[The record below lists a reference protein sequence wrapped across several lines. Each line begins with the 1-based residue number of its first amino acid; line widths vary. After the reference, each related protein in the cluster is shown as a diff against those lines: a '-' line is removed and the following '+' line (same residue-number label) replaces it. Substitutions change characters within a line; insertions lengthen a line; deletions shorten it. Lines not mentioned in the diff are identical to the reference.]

1 MSPVTD
7 RFSHPAHGKHSK
19 KHEKK
24 AVTAGKSPP
33 PLLIGG
39 VTNTGPRTVPT
50 KEKAEVN
57 SSASGFDTRRLHHFP
72 TNPHNMETPSMTYPA
87 LFSTYL
93 GNHNPQ
99 NEEKNMNQSRYN
111 DNSLD
116 EMNSAPRCPVVLLLD
131 VSDSMSGQPIDELNQ
146 GLRQF
151 IRETAED
158 EAARMS
164 VELEVI
170 TFEST
175 ASVAMPFTPICDVE
189 RDPAPLVPGGTTAM
203 GAALRLAHK
212 DLAERRRKYRNAGI
226 SSYKPWVVLM
236 TDGGPNDNNWQ
247 DAAAQMRELG
257 ELGKIQ
263 YIGIE
268 IGDSADHATMCQIL
282 PANPGPVKLQGLR
295 FKQFF
300 RWLTDSLRSVSSS
313 AVSDE
318 NNIRLPGV
326 RSWADLAGM

>member
-1 MSPVTD
+1 MS
-7 RFSHPAHGKHSK
+7 RFGFNNNSFNS
-19 KHEKK
+19 
-24 AVTAGKSPP
+24 
-33 PLLIGG
+33 
-39 VTNTGPRTVPT
+39 NN
-50 KEKAEVN
+50 KEH
-57 SSASGFDTRRLHHFP
+57 T
-72 TNPHNMETPSMTYPA
+72 
-87 LFSTYL
+87 
-93 GNHNPQ
+93 
-99 NEEKNMNQSRYN
+99 MNYRFA

-131 VSDSMSGQPIDELNQ
+131 TSSSMSGAPINELNQ

-151 IRETAED
+151 IKETAED
-158 EAARMS
+158 EAASMS

-170 TFEST
+170 TFDDR

-189 RDPAPLVPGGTTAM
+189 RAPAPLVANGMTCM
-203 GAALRLAHK
+203 GAALHRALN
-212 DLAERRRKYRNAGI
+212 DLENRRRMYRKAGI

-236 TDGGPNDNNWQ
+236 TDGGPNDNWV
-247 DAAAQMRELG
+247 DAANKMRALG
-257 ELGKIQ
+257 EQGRIQ

-268 IGDSADHATMCQIL
+268 IGDFADHDTMCQIL
-282 PANPGPVKLQGLR
+282 PAQPGPVKLQGLR

-318 NNIRLPGV
+318 NNVKFGGI